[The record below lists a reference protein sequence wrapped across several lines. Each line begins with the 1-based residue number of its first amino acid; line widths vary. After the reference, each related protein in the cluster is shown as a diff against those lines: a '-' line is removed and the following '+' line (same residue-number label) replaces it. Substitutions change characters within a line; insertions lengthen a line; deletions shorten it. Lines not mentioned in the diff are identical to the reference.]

1 MHSTETKQQ
10 FVILRAKGRGLCGI
24 AEELGVSS
32 STAYTWDSQF
42 QDEIAELRAMEI
54 EAIRERTLPNYQQEL
69 SYLAE
74 ELKRVQA
81 ILRER
86 DYGYVNTDQLY
97 WYQSHLLS
105 RIDRKCPPLPPPKRS
120 GLSAVETVTP
130 DVKTG
135 PVTPD
140 VRRGLTDPETAD
152 LTSPDPKPNKT
163 EWKTQ
168 GV

>member
-1 MHSTETKQQ
+1 MHSTETRQK
-10 FVILRAKGRGLCGI
+10 FIVLRAKNRGLCGI
-24 AEELGVSS
+24 AEELGISPG
-32 STAYTWDSQF
+32 TAYTWDSQF
-42 QDEIAELRAMEI
+42 QDEIAQLRAMEI
-54 EAIRERTLPNYQQEL
+54 EAIRERTLPSYQQEL

-105 RIDRKCPPLPPPKRS
+105 RIDRKCPPLPPPK
-120 GLSAVETVTP
+120 AAHTAP
-130 DVKTG
+130 DQ

-140 VRRGLTDPETAD
+140 LRPDESGLGATMIQDLRGLTYPETAD
-152 LTSPDPKPNKT
+152 LTSPNAKLNET
-163 EWKTQ
+163 E
-168 GV
+168 